1 MKTTATWIQEA
12 DTALKRA
19 AKRAREIAMRTDTA
33 MHVVRDGKIVKLMPA
48 QDAWV
53 LREEPPAYG
62 TKSK

>member
-1 MKTTATWIQEA
+1 MMTANWIQQA

-19 AKRAREIAMRTDTA
+19 ANRAHETA
-33 MHVVRDGKIVKLMPA
+33 ALTKTPIHVMRDGKIVKLMPT
-48 QDAWV
+48 QDAWM